1 MTYQLRFVTDPAEF
15 FKRREDGDRFIAYLC
30 RQSTKPLLH
39 HGVVIKDDSIV
50 AIAEITEFLIKMARY
65 VETDLWGSTMT
76 DRRELFQYIILKPK
90 YSAIFALWWVLDE
103 IAYVSPLNKDEFKA
117 QLKKQNEMCDYVE
130 GKIIEYILDT
140 CKEQKP

>member
-30 RQSTKPLLH
+30 RQSTKPPY

-76 DRRELFQYIILKPK
+76 DRRELFQRIMLKPK
-90 YSAIFALWWVLDE
+90 YSAIFALWWILDE
-103 IAYVSPLNKDEFKA
+103 IAYMSPLN
-117 QLKKQNEMCDYVE
+117 LKNRNEMCDYVE
-130 GKIIEYILDT
+130 GKIIEHILDT
-140 CKEQKP
+140 CKEHKP